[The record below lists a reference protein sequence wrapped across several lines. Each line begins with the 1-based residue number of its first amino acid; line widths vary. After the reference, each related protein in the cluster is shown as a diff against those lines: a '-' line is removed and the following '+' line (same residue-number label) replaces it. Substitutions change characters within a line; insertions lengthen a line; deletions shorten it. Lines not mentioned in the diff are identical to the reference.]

1 MKVDCHLCTFGR
13 FETVRKSV
21 AQFLA
26 QDYPDKSLLIFN
38 TAVKEIVLDEE
49 LEGRGIRVVNKQ
61 TNSDGSPF
69 SSLGQVRQGAISYGE
84 GDAWICWDDD
94 DLFLPYHISQSV
106 LRWLRSRTLGWKPKH
121 SLFSGDGGKTFKFAG
136 NSMEASVLVDLPF
149 VREHGFSTTK
159 SGGEHVFGGWMDK
172 LREQNQLTIEEI
184 RPSYAYV
191 WGDGLSKTSGNI
203 DAPDNFENHKEN
215 SQDFGDGP
223 LKPVEYKEIEPM
235 IKRAALATLDGKVP
249 A

>member
-1 MKVDCHLCTFGR
+1 M
-13 FETVRKSV
+13 
-21 AQFLA
+21 A

-38 TAVKEIVLDEE
+38 TAVKEIVLDDE
-49 LEGRGIRVVNKQ
+49 LQDRGIRVVNKQ

-94 DLFLPYHISQSV
+94 DLFLPYHISQS
-106 LRWLRSRTLGWKPKH
+106 LDRWLRSGTLGWKPKH
-121 SLFSGDGGKTFKFAG
+121 SLFSGNGGETFKFAG
-136 NSMEASVLVDLPF
+136 NA
-149 VREHGFSTTK
+149 
-159 SGGEHVFGGWMDK
+159 MDK

-203 DAPDNFENHKEN
+203 DAPDNFENHKEQ

-223 LKPVEYKEIEPM
+223 LTPVEFKDIEPM
-235 IKRAALATLDGKVP
+235 IERAAQASLDGKVP